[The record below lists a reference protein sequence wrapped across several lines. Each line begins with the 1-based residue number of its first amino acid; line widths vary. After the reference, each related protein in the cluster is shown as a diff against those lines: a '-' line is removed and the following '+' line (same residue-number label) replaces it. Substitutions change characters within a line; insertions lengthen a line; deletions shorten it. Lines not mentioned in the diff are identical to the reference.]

1 MIPKKIHYCWF
12 GKGEKPKL
20 VKDCIDS
27 WKKNCHDYE
36 IIEWNEDNFDININA
51 YVKEAYECKKY
62 AFVTDFVR
70 LFVLKKY
77 GGVYMD
83 TDVEVIK
90 SLDGFLKHHAFSSFE
105 NNDYIPTGIMAS
117 EKNNKWISK
126 SRTLALATMKSTNTE
141 RDDIFDLKISTNS
154 VYTDTD
160 IYQIYRSWL
169 DGGDHMVSM
178 PNQYY
183 FSEYEFD
190 CIDLSKFSFCT
201 SWNYLQRYSRSCEIV
216 VYIDGKEKYSNIFNG
231 LSDYKCHFS
240 ITLNESGTEIKEV
253 SVN

>member
-1 MIPKKIHYCWF
+1 MLSLNNLNTYKEKTSKKI
-12 GKGEKPKL
+12 
-20 VKDCIDS
+20 D
-27 WKKNCHDYE
+27 E
-36 IIEWNEDNFDININA
+36 ILLSTKTADISN
-51 YVKEAYECKKY
+51 
-62 AFVTDFVR
+62 
-70 LFVLKKY
+70 LF
-77 GGVYMD
+77 
-83 TDVEVIK
+83 
-90 SLDGFLKHHAFSSFE
+90 SSKHHYLFKIRPFNTTDYAPFAYLKEVRMHTE
-105 NNDYIPTGIMAS
+105 NDEQHMTL
-117 EKNNKWISK
+117 NKWISN

-154 VYTDTD
+154 VYTTTD
-160 IYQIYRSWL
+160 SYHIFCSWL
-169 DGGDHMVSM
+169 DGGNHWISM
-178 PNQYY
+178 PNQNY

>member
-1 MIPKKIHYCWF
+1 MLSLNNLNTYKEKTSKKI
-12 GKGEKPKL
+12 
-20 VKDCIDS
+20 D
-27 WKKNCHDYE
+27 E
-36 IIEWNEDNFDININA
+36 ILLSTKTADISN
-51 YVKEAYECKKY
+51 
-62 AFVTDFVR
+62 
-70 LFVLKKY
+70 LF
-77 GGVYMD
+77 
-83 TDVEVIK
+83 
-90 SLDGFLKHHAFSSFE
+90 SSKHHYLFKIRPFNTTEYYPFAYLKEVRMHTE
-105 NNDYIPTGIMAS
+105 NDEQHMTL
-117 EKNNKWISK
+117 NKWISK

-141 RDDIFDLKISTNS
+141 RDDIFDLKMSTNS

-169 DGGDHMVSM
+169 DSGNHMVSM
-178 PNQYY
+178 PNQNY

-231 LSDYKCHFS
+231 LSDGKSHFS
-240 ITLNESGTEIKEV
+240 IVLNESGTEIKEV